1 MGESGTY
8 PTTIW
13 TEVRRVGQADT
24 EAAVLALDHL
34 LQRYYSPLRQHLEY
48 KFQLSEDRAMDLL
61 QSFVWKKVL
70 LSSIIS
76 QAKAERG
83 RFRSFLLKALDNFV
97 RSEMRRREILTE
109 PFEGEESEAR
119 VPGNSTTPDPFD
131 FAWAE
136 AVLEQTLREMQA
148 QCVLSERGR
157 QIWEVFEMR
166 LLDPLLKGSEPIAYK
181 EMISRIGLTNDVEA
195 GNCLVTAKRMFQ
207 RQLRLIIAE
216 YVEDAREVEDEIQE
230 LMAIFAA
237 TPDRSSFAGFQ

>member
-13 TEVRRVGQADT
+13 TEVRRVGQADS
-24 EAAVLALDHL
+24 EAAVLALDRL

-48 KFQLSEDRAMDLL
+48 KFQLSEERAKDLL

-76 QAKAERG
+76 KAKAERG
-83 RFRSFLLKALDNFV
+83 RFRFFLIRALDNFV

-109 PFEGEESEAR
+109 PLEGEESE
-119 VPGNSTTPDPFD
+119 PGAPDDSTTRDPFD

-148 QCVLSERGR
+148 ECTLSERGR
-157 QIWEVFEMR
+157 QVWEVFEMR
-166 LLDPLLKGSEPIAYK
+166 LLDPFLNGLEPIAYK
-181 EMISRIGLTNDVEA
+181 EMIGRIGLTSDVEA

-207 RQLRLIIAE
+207 QQLRVIIAE

-237 TPDRSSFAGFQ
+237 TPDRSSFAGFR